1 MIFLPFIYFFYPETS
16 GRTLEELDVLYAHSH
31 ITKRRATFVAAD
43 LPKLTDHQV
52 QVMTE
57 RYDIH
62 NGAMEFGHPESFG
75 AEANQG
81 EPDTTLPPAE
91 KEGKGVNTGNR
102 AYPGEPGYNS
112 SSGDLATRVPTPTG
126 ETNGAPKPQ

>member
-1 MIFLPFIYFFYPETS
+1 LLTLAQ
-16 GRTLEELDVLYAHSH
+16 LEELDVLYAHSH

-62 NGAMEFGHPESFG
+62 NGAMEFGHPEAYG

-91 KEGKGVNTGNR
+91 GSRGLNTGNK
-102 AYPGEPGYNS
+102 AIPGEPGYNS
-112 SSGDLATRVPTPTG
+112 SSGDVATGENTRVPTPTG
-126 ETNGAPKPQ
+126 ETEGIPKPQ

>member
-1 MIFLPFIYFFYPETS
+1 M
-16 GRTLEELDVLYAHSH
+16 LYAHSH
-31 ITKRRATFVAAD
+31 ITKRRATFVAAE

-52 QVMTE
+52 QVMTD

-62 NGAMEFGHPESFG
+62 NGAMEAGHPDSYG

-81 EPDTTLPPAE
+81 EPDTTLPPAAPN
-91 KEGKGVNTGNR
+91 KGNQ

-112 SSGDLATRVPTPTG
+112 SSGEVATGDNTRVPTPTPTG
-126 ETNGAPKPQ
+126 DETAIPKAQ

>member
-1 MIFLPFIYFFYPETS
+1 M
-16 GRTLEELDVLYAHSH
+16 YAHSH

-62 NGAMEFGHPESFG
+62 NGAMEFGHPESYG

-81 EPDTTLPPAE
+81 EPDTTLPPP
-91 KEGKGVNTGNR
+91 EGPRGNK
-102 AYPGEPGYNS
+102 AIPGEPGYNS
-112 SSGDLATRVPTPTG
+112 SSGDIATRVPTPTG
-126 ETNGAPKPQ
+126 ETSGAPKPQ